1 MSHPDSASL
10 QPATRVV
17 ADGRPEPVPGAP
29 LVSPITLTSTY
40 AADGTDVYGR
50 NSNPTWSAF
59 EQILGGLEGGRA
71 LLFSSGMAAVSAA
84 VALVPTGSTVVAP
97 FGPYSGTYAVF
108 SDADASGDLDVRW
121 VHGGDTGAVVAALDG
136 AALLWIES
144 PLNPL
149 LETCDIPTLVE
160 AAHARGAIVVCDN
173 TFATP
178 LNQRPLS
185 DGADVVVHSVTKYL
199 SGHSDLV
206 LGACVTA
213 PTTAG
218 EDLHARLAR
227 TRLLSGAIAG
237 PTEAWLATRGIRT
250 LAVRLTRASRNA
262 AVLAARLDGH
272 PRIERVRYPGFGA
285 MISVEITGSGDDAER
300 VCRSARLI
308 SRSTSLGGVETQW
321 ERRRRHP
328 AEPETTPETLVRISV
343 GIEDVEDLWADI
355 AAALEAGRS
364 TS

>member
-1 MSHPDSASL
+1 MPDTESTSL

-17 ADGRPEPVPGAP
+17 TGGRPAPEPGAP
-29 LVSPITLTSTY
+29 LVTPITLTSTY
-40 AADGTDVYGR
+40 AADGPDVYGR
-50 NSNPTWSAF
+50 NSNPTWTAF
-59 EQILGGLEGGRA
+59 EDILGGLEGGRA
-71 LLFSSGMAAVSAA
+71 LLFSSGMAAISAA
-84 VALVPTGSTVVAP
+84 ISLVPTGGAVVAP
-97 FGPYSGTYAVF
+97 FGPYNGTYAVL
-108 SDADASGDLDVRW
+108 SDAHAAGDLDVRW
-121 VHGGDTGAVVAALDG
+121 VDARDTRAVASALDG

-160 AAHARGAIVVCDN
+160 AAHTRGAIVVCDN

-213 PTTAG
+213 PTPAG
-218 EDLHARLAR
+218 EDLHARIAR
-227 TRLLSGAIAG
+227 TRLLSGAIPG

-272 PRIERVRYPGFGA
+272 PRVERVRYPGFGA
-285 MISVEITGSGDDAER
+285 MVSVEIAGSGDDAER

-308 SRSTSLGGVETQW
+308 GRSTSLGGVETQW

-328 AEPETTPETLVRISV
+328 AEPETTPENLVRISV
-343 GIEDVEDLWADI
+343 GIEDVDDLWADI
-355 AAALEAGRS
+355 TAALEAGQS